1 MQKQVKALKLD
12 KLRKEKENRQ
22 EQMTKELYTIN

>member
-12 KLRKEKENRQ
+12 KLRKEKENRR